1 MRSKYIVIEGLEGAG
16 KTTARNVVVETLEQL
31 GIRDMVFTREP
42 GGTQLA
48 EKLRSLVLDIKSVG
62 DEVITDK
69 AEVLMFYAA
78 RVQLVET
85 VIKPALANGTWVI
98 GDRHDLSTQA
108 YQGGGRGI
116 DQHML
121 ATLRDA
127 VLGDFRPDLTL
138 YLDVTPEVGLKRARA
153 RGELDRIEQESFD
166 FFNRTRARYL
176 ELAAQDKSIHT
187 IDATQPLEAVM
198 DAIRTTVT
206 HWVKE
211 SGRMRW
217 YPWLRPD
224 FEKLVASYQA
234 GRGHHALLIQALPG
248 MGDDAL
254 IYALSRYLLCQQ
266 PQGHKSCGH
275 CRGCQLM
282 QAGTHPDYYTLAP
295 EKGKNALGIDAVRE
309 VTEKLNEH
317 ARLGGAKVVWV
328 TDAALLTDAAANAL
342 LKTLEEPP
350 AETWFF
356 LATREPERLLATLR
370 SRCRLHYL
378 APPPEQYAVTWLS
391 REVTMSQDALL
402 AALRLSAGS
411 PGAALALFQ
420 GDNWQARET
429 LCQALAYS
437 VPSGDW
443 YSLLAA
449 LNHEQAP
456 ARLHWLATLL
466 MDALKRHHG
475 AAQVTNVDVPGLV
488 AELAN
493 HLSPSRLQAILGDV
507 CHIREQLM
515 SVTGINR
522 ELLIT
527 DLLLRIEHY
536 LQPGV
541 VLPVPH
547 L

>member
-1 MRSKYIVIEGLEGAG
+1 
-16 KTTARNVVVETLEQL
+16 
-31 GIRDMVFTREP
+31 
-42 GGTQLA
+42 
-48 EKLRSLVLDIKSVG
+48 
-62 DEVITDK
+62 
-69 AEVLMFYAA
+69 
-78 RVQLVET
+78 
-85 VIKPALANGTWVI
+85 
-98 GDRHDLSTQA
+98 
-108 YQGGGRGI
+108 
-116 DQHML
+116 
-121 ATLRDA
+121 
-127 VLGDFRPDLTL
+127 
-138 YLDVTPEVGLKRARA
+138 
-153 RGELDRIEQESFD
+153 
-166 FFNRTRARYL
+166 
-176 ELAAQDKSIHT
+176 
-187 IDATQPLEAVM
+187 
-198 DAIRTTVT
+198 
-206 HWVKE
+206 
-211 SGRMRW
+211 MRW

-411 PGAALALFQ
+411 PGAVLALFQ

-437 VPSGDW
+437 VQSGDW

-449 LNHEQAP
+449 LNNEQAP

-488 AELAN
+488 VELAN

>member
-1 MRSKYIVIEGLEGAG
+1 
-16 KTTARNVVVETLEQL
+16 
-31 GIRDMVFTREP
+31 
-42 GGTQLA
+42 
-48 EKLRSLVLDIKSVG
+48 
-62 DEVITDK
+62 
-69 AEVLMFYAA
+69 
-78 RVQLVET
+78 
-85 VIKPALANGTWVI
+85 
-98 GDRHDLSTQA
+98 
-108 YQGGGRGI
+108 
-116 DQHML
+116 
-121 ATLRDA
+121 
-127 VLGDFRPDLTL
+127 
-138 YLDVTPEVGLKRARA
+138 
-153 RGELDRIEQESFD
+153 
-166 FFNRTRARYL
+166 
-176 ELAAQDKSIHT
+176 
-187 IDATQPLEAVM
+187 
-198 DAIRTTVT
+198 
-206 HWVKE
+206 
-211 SGRMRW
+211 MRW

-378 APPPEQYAVTWLS
+378 APPPGTVRRDLAFTRSDYVTGCTTC
-391 REVTMSQDALL
+391 RIALKRRF
-402 AALRLSAGS
+402 AWGGTGVVS
-411 PGAALALFQ
+411 

-437 VPSGDW
+437 VQSGDW

-466 MDALKRHHG
+466 MDALKRHYG

-488 AELAN
+488 VELAN

-515 SVTGINR
+515 SVTSINR

>member
-1 MRSKYIVIEGLEGAG
+1 MSVDAG
-16 KTTARNVVVETLEQL
+16 WHASRLLHPGSRKRKNTL
-31 GIRDMVFTREP
+31 GV
-42 GGTQLA
+42 
-48 EKLRSLVLDIKSVG
+48 
-62 DEVITDK
+62 
-69 AEVLMFYAA
+69 
-78 RVQLVET
+78 
-85 VIKPALANGTWVI
+85 
-98 GDRHDLSTQA
+98 
-108 YQGGGRGI
+108 
-116 DQHML
+116 
-121 ATLRDA
+121 
-127 VLGDFRPDLTL
+127 
-138 YLDVTPEVGLKRARA
+138 
-153 RGELDRIEQESFD
+153 
-166 FFNRTRARYL
+166 
-176 ELAAQDKSIHT
+176 
-187 IDATQPLEAVM
+187 
-198 DAIRTTVT
+198 
-206 HWVKE
+206 
-211 SGRMRW
+211 
-217 YPWLRPD
+217 
-224 FEKLVASYQA
+224 
-234 GRGHHALLIQALPG
+234 
-248 MGDDAL
+248 
-254 IYALSRYLLCQQ
+254 
-266 PQGHKSCGH
+266 
-275 CRGCQLM
+275 
-282 QAGTHPDYYTLAP
+282 
-295 EKGKNALGIDAVRE
+295 DAVRE

-475 AAQVTNVDVPGLV
+475 AAQVTNVDVR
-488 AELAN
+488 AW
-493 HLSPSRLQAILGDV
+493 SPNWQTIFLPRACRLYWGMFATFV
-507 CHIREQLM
+507 N
-515 SVTGINR
+515 S
-522 ELLIT
+522 
-527 DLLLRIEHY
+527 
-536 LQPGV
+536 
-541 VLPVPH
+541 
-547 L
+547 